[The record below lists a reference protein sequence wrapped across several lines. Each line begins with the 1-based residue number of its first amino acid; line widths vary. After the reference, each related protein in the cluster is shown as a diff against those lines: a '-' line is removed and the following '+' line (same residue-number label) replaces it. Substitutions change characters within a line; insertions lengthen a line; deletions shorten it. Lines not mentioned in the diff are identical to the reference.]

1 MRKEFWLQRWKGSDH
16 LEDPGV
22 DKQMKL
28 QQMLMEVD
36 QPVGVKTPIRFSL
49 LVEVYGVHGMD
60 WYIFLMNE
68 VTEINIWFHT
78 GLCS

>member
-1 MRKEFWLQRWKGSDH
+1 
-16 LEDPGV
+16 
-22 DKQMKL
+22 
-28 QQMLMEVD
+28 MLMEVD

-68 VTEINIWFHT
+68 VTEISIWFHT